1 MLLPVNTDCCCC
13 AQLNKVQ
20 TTTNA
25 NSCPLR
31 FVYSNNS
38 DGKEC
43 SHCQCKE
50 NFGDVVVCDE
60 KLQKSYLQLDHCM
73 TYNSSYDGQDSDA
86 ISFGAYPYAYSSNI
100 IRERG
105 SVLYLGMAKEISK
118 YHTDAPAG
126 KRPKKLLPPKPSMQT
141 E

>member
-1 MLLPVNTDCCCC
+1 MRIFLPARWQTSQIQPMNIKLFNRSLILFYMLSN
-13 AQLNKVQ
+13 QLSVTCMIVDIFYNMNLSVVLARVFLVPAWPDVTSLWQ
-20 TTTNA
+20 ATTILFHSTMFVTNRT
-25 NSCPLR
+25 CGGIILH
-31 FVYSNNS
+31 
-38 DGKEC
+38 G
-43 SHCQCKE
+43 
-50 NFGDVVVCDE
+50 
-60 KLQKSYLQLDHCM
+60 
-73 TYNSSYDGQDSDA
+73 
-86 ISFGAYPYAYSSNI
+86 

>member
-1 MLLPVNTDCCCC
+1 MTIPCATGIDVLIHFSAIDPVTRGLSITVNWLGI
-13 AQLNKVQ
+13 QV
-20 TTTNA
+20 
-25 NSCPLR
+25 
-31 FVYSNNS
+31 
-38 DGKEC
+38 
-43 SHCQCKE
+43 
-50 NFGDVVVCDE
+50 DVRG
-60 KLQKSYLQLDHCM
+60 YH
-73 TYNSSYDGQDSDA
+73 A
-86 ISFGAYPYAYSSNI
+86 I

>member
-1 MLLPVNTDCCCC
+1 MVAGHGLLSRSSIFSKGGVAYRTIERASLCTR
-13 AQLNKVQ
+13 L
-20 TTTNA
+20 
-25 NSCPLR
+25 
-31 FVYSNNS
+31 FVHGEIVWYRDYR
-38 DGKEC
+38 DGMGLGAIVHC
-43 SHCQCKE
+43 S
-50 NFGDVVVCDE
+50 
-60 KLQKSYLQLDHCM
+60 LQLHTAWLGLRAAVPSTID
-73 TYNSSYDGQDSDA
+73 NRV
-86 ISFGAYPYAYSSNI
+86 YP

>member
-1 MLLPVNTDCCCC
+1 MVILAMGDYLGVEAYLVVGGESVRDMIKK
-13 AQLNKVQ
+13 LNAGV
-20 TTTNA
+20 
-25 NSCPLR
+25 
-31 FVYSNNS
+31 
-38 DGKEC
+38 
-43 SHCQCKE
+43 H
-50 NFGDVVVCDE
+50 VVVGTCNVHFIRFMH
-60 KLQKSYLQLDHCM
+60 L
-73 TYNSSYDGQDSDA
+73 G
-86 ISFGAYPYAYSSNI
+86 

>member
-1 MLLPVNTDCCCC
+1 MV
-13 AQLNKVQ
+13 
-20 TTTNA
+20 
-25 NSCPLR
+25 SCP
-31 FVYSNNS
+31 
-38 DGKEC
+38 
-43 SHCQCKE
+43 
-50 NFGDVVVCDE
+50 
-60 KLQKSYLQLDHCM
+60 DHTPSRGETPHEGCGLG
-73 TYNSSYDGQDSDA
+73 TRLAVKCIIESVDSICRVIA
-86 ISFGAYPYAYSSNI
+86 CCY